1 MTTEEKIFYQ
11 GEGIYK
17 IVKGDSQTFISGDS
31 LIPRKGHNLCYGTL
45 TNMLD
50 TTPYSISKETEQA
63 IIHHYLNQEQKE
75 KVNTENSKDLEFTS
89 PSS

>member
-1 MTTEEKIFYQ
+1 MEEKIFSQ
-11 GEGIYK
+11 GAGIYK
-17 IVKGDSQTFISGDS
+17 IVKGDSQTFIHGSS

-45 TNMLD
+45 TTLD
-50 TTPYSISKETEQA
+50 TIPYKGISKETEQA
-63 IIHHYLNQEQKE
+63 IIHHYLSQEQKE